1 MIKLILSFLLIIAL
15 VLGGIWIEGNVSIIT
30 FNIQDKIVRMSPV
43 LFISLILAFYL
54 VLALVIKFLLTLI
67 NFPRL
72 IHALVRG
79 KKIENAEPL
88 NNLILAIK
96 NYDIK
101 IAEQFY
107 RKAVANGMDLAIAD
121 LMQAKIYEMKGVNRE
136 AIRIYNKYTI
146 DNRISNY
153 GLFKSAKL
161 NLNLG
166 NVEVAFDN
174 FKQLVAVSAS
184 KEILRYFL
192 ITGLKLGRYNEV
204 IDVLDSKS
212 AIQAFGKVRI
222 NRVLSYVYSQQ
233 AVSFYKQGIY
243 NDALELSQIANK
255 IAPDLISAEMEILSA
270 IKLGEFKFAHKQLA
284 KHFKFIED
292 MRLYSFISVLAKHEA
307 PEKLYNYYQGA
318 LDLSSPKALII
329 VAKSALEAG
338 NYKEASIL
346 ISKALDEKVPIAN
359 LLMAEYCLKT
369 HGNASEA
376 FMWFERFSSTM
387 DHITEVEFENV
398 KNEVYNLLYTK
409 EQVGSIG

>member
-1 MIKLILSFLLIIAL
+1 MIRLIFIFLLVLSL
-15 VLGGIWIEGNVSIIT
+15 VVGGIWVETNVSTIT
-30 FNIQDKIVRMSPV
+30 FGIQDNVVRVTPI
-43 LFISLILAFYL
+43 LFITFILAFYL
-54 VLALVIKFLLTLI
+54 VLALVVKLILTLI

-72 IHALVRG
+72 IYSLFRG
-79 KKIENAEPL
+79 KRIENAEPL

-96 NYDIK
+96 NYDIRA
-101 IAEQFY
+101 AEQSY
-107 RKAVANGMDLAIAD
+107 KKAVANAMDDVIAD
-121 LMQAKIYEMKGVNRE
+121 LMQAKIYEIKGATKD
-136 AIRIYNKYTI
+136 AIRIYNKYTT
-146 DNRISNY
+146 DDRISNY

-166 NVEVAFDN
+166 NIETAFIS
-174 FKQLVAVSAS
+174 FKQLAGLSGS

-212 AIQAFGKVRI
+212 AIQAFGKARI

-233 AVSFYKQGIY
+233 AVSFYQQGIY

-270 IKLGEFKFAHKQLA
+270 IKLGEFKFAHKQLVT
-284 KHFKFIED
+284 HFKFIDD
-292 MRLYSFISVLAKHEA
+292 MRLYSFISILAKHEA
-307 PEKLYNYYQGA
+307 PEKLYHYYRGL
-318 LDLSSPKALII
+318 LDLSSSRSLVM

-338 NYKEASIL
+338 DYKEASVL
-346 ISKALDEKVPIAN
+346 ITKALDDKIPIAN

-376 FMWFERFSSTM
+376 FMWFERFSSNM
-387 DHITEVEFENV
+387 DYITEIEFENV
-398 KNEVYNLLYTK
+398 KHEVYNLLYTK
-409 EQVGSIG
+409 EQA